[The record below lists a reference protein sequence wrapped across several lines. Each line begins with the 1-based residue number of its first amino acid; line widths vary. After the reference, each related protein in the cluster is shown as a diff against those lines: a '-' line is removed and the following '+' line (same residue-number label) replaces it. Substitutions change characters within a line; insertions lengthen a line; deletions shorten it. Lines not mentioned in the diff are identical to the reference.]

1 MTETP
6 TKISFIETGGTIAG
20 KRSKETN
27 TIKVSTS
34 SSLDDRWLKSLNKE
48 VEFQP
53 INLMELLS
61 EEMNPSDWIKIAKK
75 VAEEA
80 NKGAYGIV
88 ITHGT
93 YTMPYTAAALSFM
106 LKHLIIPVV
115 LTGSQI
121 PRVEEKTDASSNV
134 RAAIDVAKYKKSPA
148 EVCVVFSGGYDD
160 VVSYFSNS
168 KSADFGFDLDRH
180 IFIYRGTRV
189 RKVHDWK
196 FNCFQSIN
204 EKPLGKI
211 VNGRIEFDSTI
222 NFDVRKDVTPEKTI
236 ADTELDHRV
245 ILIKAF
251 SGLSS
256 EFLDMIVDSGKIRG
270 VIMEGYSDGVLSTRE
285 GSVFSFVKA
294 IERAKKEGIPV
305 FATSQTIGKTTLRAY
320 KTGEKLREAGLIP
333 LEDMMTES
341 AVVKLMWVLGH
352 SSNYD
357 KIKKDM
363 LANIAGELTVS
374 KNG

>member
-20 KRSKETN
+20 TKNKETKA
-27 TIKVSTS
+27 IEVSTS
-34 SSLDDRWLKSLNKE
+34 SLFDDRWLKSLSKE
-48 VEFQP
+48 VEFQQP
-53 INLMELLS
+53 INLMRLLS
-61 EEMNPSDWIKIAKK
+61 EEMNPSDWIKIAKT

-106 LKHLIIPVV
+106 LKHLNIPVV

-121 PRVEEKTDASSNV
+121 PAVEEKTDASSNV
-134 RAAIDVAKYKKSPA
+134 RAAVEVAKYKKSPA

-168 KSADFGFDLDRH
+168 KSANFGFDLDIP

-204 EKPLGKI
+204 QKPLGRI
-211 VNGRIEFDSTI
+211 VSGHIEFDPTI
-222 NFDVRKDVTPEKTI
+222 NFDVRKDVASEKTI

-245 ILIKAF
+245 MLIKAF

-270 VIMEGYSDGVLSTRE
+270 VIIEGFSDGILSTRE
-285 GSVFSFVKA
+285 GSVFSFISS
-294 IERAKKEGIPV
+294 IERAKKEGIPA
-305 FATSQTIGKTTLRAY
+305 FATSQTIGETTLQSY
-320 KTGEKLREAGLIP
+320 KTGEKLRGAGLIP
-333 LEDMMTES
+333 LGDMTIES
-341 AVVKLMWVLGH
+341 AVVKLMWALGH

-357 KIKKDM
+357 EITNAM
-363 LANIAGELTVS
+363 RANIAGEITERH
-374 KNG
+374 